1 MDCQSL
7 MALWIRGGNCDP
19 LGKAIRVV
27 TQGHDKSQDL
37 LLSLLWG
44 VKTFE
49 DDPARRQDDARR
61 QIFQFLP
68 HNRGGGLDQHAWL
81 TRFCPGAFEEGVH
94 PRASFLFSLGYLT
107 RHELAQTLDN
117 GVFGHKAGRADGAL
131 GDWLQNGLGAPAFH
145 AEHGGELGAVDV
157 GAGKRSQV
165 LNRLVQNARPG
176 GVSLHLS

>member
-1 MDCQSL
+1 MNQHTQSFNRHQL
-7 MALWIRGGNCDP
+7 RKALRIIP
-19 LGKAIRVV
+19 
-27 TQGHDKSQDL
+27 QSHDERQDL
-37 LLSLLWG
+37 LLGFFNRPEPLQHNPSAG
-44 VKTFE
+44 QAHT
-49 DDPARRQDDARR
+49 RRQAL
-61 QIFQFLP
+61 QFLP

-94 PRASFLFSLGYLT
+94 PRASFLFSLCYLT

-131 GDWLQNGLGAPAFH
+131 GDWLQNGLGAPSFH

-157 GAGKRSQV
+157 GAGKHSQV

-176 GVSLHLS
+176 GASLHLS